1 MQRTSRWHGRTPLA
15 ALGLA
20 IAVTALPSAGIASVG
35 TQTERPTSAAG
46 ASRTAA
52 TAATRARGAAKGP
65 LGGTGI
71 VRWGS
76 TYPTA
81 SGYERYAYVL
91 IGTNDARAAAR
102 LPGMSLVYMSGTSVQ
117 TSWSTGVTYDEA
129 RAHDWLLKDASGA
142 YVRNEQYGAYVGDI
156 GDVGYQQRFATNVV
170 AVLRASHADGVFI
183 DDVIGDALA
192 LTGGAIPS
200 TYPTSDAWESAMVS
214 FVSRVGTLLK
224 ARGFYVLVSATKFVS
239 GDLRSNTGEHVTEFW
254 RRLAPSVDGLMAEYW
269 LQSPIDVAQ
278 LRTVGTRSVPELGG
292 LAEPGLG
299 CAEGRS
305 GLLRSDLRV
314 GQRLAG
320 DAVRPRLV
328 PARLERKRRG
338 GDLLG
343 HRPRGPLPP
352 CLGEAARCARS
363 GEVRATVR
371 GLATALLTRDRRRQR
386 DERAGHGSC
395 EPGTEDDR
403 RHRCADGLDDPLTT
417 ADPFLY

>member
-1 MQRTSRWHGRTPLA
+1 M
-15 ALGLA
+15 
-20 IAVTALPSAGIASVG
+20 
-35 TQTERPTSAAG
+35 
-46 ASRTAA
+46 
-52 TAATRARGAAKGP
+52 
-65 LGGTGI
+65 
-71 VRWGS
+71 
-76 TYPTA
+76 
-81 SGYERYAYVL
+81 L

-117 TSWSTGVTYDEA
+117 TSWSTGVSYDEA
-129 RAHDWLLKDASGA
+129 RANDWLLKDASGA

-156 GDVGYQQRFATNVV
+156 GDVGYQQRFANNVV

-278 LRTVGTRSVPELGG
+278 LRTVGTRWYENWAGWQSLVSVAQKAGVDFFGRTYGSGNDSRAMRYVRGSFLLDWNGKGGAVIYSATDRADPYHPAWVKQLG
-292 LAEPGLG
+292 AP
-299 CAEGRS
+299 
-305 GLLRSDLRV
+305 
-314 GQRLAG
+314 
-320 DAVRPRLV
+320 VRD
-328 PARLERKRRG
+328 EI
-338 GDLLG
+338 
-343 HRPRGPLPP
+343 
-352 CLGEAARCARS
+352 
-363 GEVRATVR
+363 RATVR

-395 EPGTEDDR
+395 EPGIEDDR

>member
-46 ASRTAA
+46 ASRTA
-52 TAATRARGAAKGP
+52 TTGATRARGAAKGP

-117 TSWSTGVTYDEA
+117 TSWSTGVSYDEA
-129 RAHDWLLKDASGA
+129 RANDWLLKDASGA

-156 GDVGYQQRFATNVV
+156 GDVGYQQRFANNVV

-278 LRTVGTRSVPELGG
+278 LRTVGTRWYENWAGWQSLVSVAQKAGVDFFGRTYGSGNDSRAMRYVRGSFLLDWNGKGGAVIYSATDRADPYHPAWVKQLGT
-292 LAEPGLG
+292 P
-299 CAEGRS
+299 
-305 GLLRSDLRV
+305 
-314 GQRLAG
+314 
-320 DAVRPRLV
+320 
-328 PARLERKRRG
+328 
-338 GDLLG
+338 
-343 HRPRGPLPP
+343 
-352 CLGEAARCARS
+352 
-363 GEVRATVR
+363 VRAKFERLSGVWQRRYSRGIVVVNATNAPVTVR
-371 GLATALLTRDRRRQR
+371 VNRALRTIGATDALMVSTTR
-386 DERAGHGSC
+386 
-395 EPGTEDDR
+395 
-403 RHRCADGLDDPLTT
+403 
-417 ADPFLY
+417 